1 MLAKF
6 KPDAERVIKVLNTY
20 GLVEAEKELKKLI
33 EVRNLKL
40 WESVALSNEVKR
52 LMKLNDY

>member
-1 MLAKF
+1 MLAKY
-6 KPDAERVIKVLNTY
+6 KLDAQRVINVLNTY
-20 GLVEAEKELKKLI
+20 GKVEAEKELNKLI

-40 WESVALSNEVKR
+40 GESVALTNEVKR

>member
-1 MLAKF
+1 MLAKY
-6 KPDAERVIKVLNTY
+6 KPDAQRVIKVLNAY
-20 GLVEAEKELKKLI
+20 GMVEAEKELNKLI

-40 WESVALSNEVKR
+40 WESVALTNEVKR